1 MTPSPS
7 ATAAVP
13 GRVSASAPMPGAPRP
28 IEPLQTLVDRIRS
41 GGDLPAM
48 GKAVREVSQLV
59 AGDRQNLAAVARAVM
74 KDTALSQRLMRL
86 VNSALY
92 RAPSA
97 EPVST
102 VSRALQMLGMDALR
116 SLALSLVMFER
127 LGQSRIATR
136 LSDEFIRSTL
146 ASLMARSVLTPGSRL
161 WEEAGLAAMF
171 HRLGQV
177 LVLCHLPDESAR
189 LIERAP
195 DEPRPQVARETA
207 LAVLGVTCE
216 DLGHALGEAWGFPP
230 VLLSGLLRSAV
241 RGPVPPCHNF
251 ELTVRVAANLGVE
264 ICEMVD
270 EHGPVDGQAH
280 QALADRYHAALG
292 LSGQAMQAALAL
304 ATAHTRE
311 IGRAMGVDMTRTPFG
326 RRLLGLDPGRA
337 RRAGAA
343 GGPDGDPANAPDT
356 AAGEADPAMSSVHAP
371 RGQHDPGDGDGGSEP
386 ADGVGAESGLGSEAQ
401 GQAEGPHEPSTV
413 GSVNPDADSPA
424 SLPPQATPT
433 QAPAP
438 MGESGPP
445 SVPTPDQMSSST
457 PQPASPPEDPLAITR
472 RIGALADTL
481 AEVSAMLCRGDQGAA
496 AVRIV
501 IDRLLTVLACRRVVF
516 ASWDANRQHLVGRFG
531 AGDIDAGRLRLFRIP
546 AGDEGDLLS
555 VAVAR
560 GVDLHIANAG
570 APRVSAGLSAWHRRH
585 YAPGSFLML
594 SVVLDARTE
603 AIVYADKAIP
613 AGFEFDEA
621 TTSLMRALRN
631 QTALALAAPGV
642 VV

>member
-1 MTPSPS
+1 MPPPPS
-7 ATAAVP
+7 ASTALP
-13 GRVSASAPMPGAPRP
+13 DRVSASAPMPGAARP
-28 IEPLQTLVDRIRS
+28 TEPLQTLVDRIRA

-127 LGQSRIATR
+127 LGQSRTAAR

-177 LVLCHLPDESAR
+177 LVLCHLPAESAR

-195 DEPRPQVARETA
+195 DEPRPQAAREIA

-241 RGPVPPCHNF
+241 RGPVPPCHSF

-270 EHGPVDGQAH
+270 EHGPADAQAH

-292 LSGQAMQAALAL
+292 LTGAAMQAALVQ
-304 ATAHTRE
+304 ATANTRE
-311 IGRAMGVDMTRTPFG
+311 IGLAMGVDMTRTPFG
-326 RRLLGLDPGRA
+326 RRLLGLEPGRA
-337 RRAGAA
+337 RRGGLPGGGAEDLTEADGSSGEAPAVAAGHEDAAA
-343 GGPDGDPANAPDT
+343 GGLGTPTGTDAADAPGADSGDHCHDLAQTDAANDQPSATEGAPASTPPEPVESSPAPMQAKP
-356 AAGEADPAMSSVHAP
+356 AAAASSESE
-371 RGQHDPGDGDGGSEP
+371 SEP
-386 ADGVGAESGLGSEAQ
+386 A
-401 GQAEGPHEPSTV
+401 
-413 GSVNPDADSPA
+413 
-424 SLPPQATPT
+424 PPP
-433 QAPAP
+433 APAP
-438 MGESGPP
+438 P
-445 SVPTPDQMSSST
+445 
-457 PQPASPPEDPLAITR
+457 PPEDPLDIAR
-472 RIGALADTL
+472 RISALADTL
-481 AEVSAMLCRGDQGAA
+481 AELSAMLCRGDQGAA

-501 IDRLLTVLACRRVVF
+501 VDRLLSVLACQRVVF
-516 ASWDANRQHLVGRFG
+516 ASWDGRRQHLVGRFG
-531 AGDIDAGRLRLFRIP
+531 AGDIDADRLRLFRIP
-546 AGDEGDLLS
+546 ADDEGHLLS
-555 VAVAR
+555 MAAAR
-560 GVDLHIANAG
+560 AVDLHIADAG
-570 APRVSAGLSAWHRRH
+570 AARVSAGLSAWHRKH

-594 SVVLDARTE
+594 SVVLDGRTE
-603 AIVYADKAIP
+603 AIIYADKATA

-621 TTSLMRALRN
+621 TTALMRALRN
-631 QTALALAAPGV
+631 QTALALASPGAV
-642 VV
+642 V

>member
-1 MTPSPS
+1 MPPPPS
-7 ATAAVP
+7 ASTAVP
-13 GRVSASAPMPGAPRP
+13 DRVSASAPMPGAARP
-28 IEPLQTLVDRIRS
+28 TEPLQTLVDRIRA

-127 LGQSRIATR
+127 LGPSRTAAR

-177 LVLCHLPDESAR
+177 LVLCHLPTESAR

-195 DEPRPQVARETA
+195 DEPRPQAAREIA

-241 RGPVPPCHNF
+241 RGPVPPCHSF

-270 EHGPVDGQAH
+270 EHGPADAQAH
-280 QALADRYHAALG
+280 QALADRYHGALG
-292 LSGQAMQAALAL
+292 LTGAAMQTALAQ
-304 ATAHTRE
+304 ATANTRE
-311 IGRAMGVDMTRTPFG
+311 IGLAMGVDMTRTPFG
-326 RRLLGLDPGRA
+326 RRLLALDPGRT
-337 RRAGAA
+337 RRGGLPGGDGADPPDSGDATDDAPSPAGAA
-343 GGPDGDPANAPDT
+343 GQDDAADDDLAIPAGSD
-356 AAGEADPAMSSVHAP
+356 AADASAASSP
-371 RGQHDPGDGDGGSEP
+371 EP
-386 ADGVGAESGLGSEAQ
+386 ADA
-401 GQAEGPHEPSTV
+401 
-413 GSVNPDADSPA
+413 SPA
-424 SLPPQATPT
+424 PMPAEPEPELEPASSS
-433 QAPAP
+433 APAP
-438 MGESGPP
+438 APP
-445 SVPTPDQMSSST
+445 
-457 PQPASPPEDPLAITR
+457 PAEDPLDIAR

-481 AEVSAMLCRGDQGAA
+481 AELSAMLCRGDQGAA

-501 IDRLLTVLACRRVVF
+501 VDRLLSVLACQRVVF
-516 ASWDANRQHLVGRFG
+516 ASWDGRRQHLVGRFG

-546 AGDEGDLLS
+546 AGDEGHLLS
-555 VAVAR
+555 MAAAR
-560 GVDLHIANAG
+560 AVDLHIADA
-570 APRVSAGLSAWHRRH
+570 ASARVSAGLSAWHRKH

-594 SVVLDARTE
+594 SVVLDGRTE
-603 AIVYADKAIP
+603 AIIYADKATA

-621 TTSLMRALRN
+621 TTALMRALRN

>member
-7 ATAAVP
+7 ATTAAP
-13 GRVSASAPMPGAPRP
+13 GRVSATAPMPAAARP
-28 IEPLQTLVDRIRS
+28 TEPLQALVDRIRS

-127 LGQSRIATR
+127 LGQSRTASR

-146 ASLMARSVLTPGSRL
+146 ASLVARSVLTPGSRL

-177 LVLCHLPDESAR
+177 LVLCHLPAESA
-189 LIERAP
+189 LLTERAP
-195 DEPRPQVARETA
+195 DEPRPQNAREIA

-241 RGPVPPCHNF
+241 RGPVPPCTSF

-270 EHGPVDGQAH
+270 EHGPADAAAH
-280 QALADRYHAALG
+280 QALADRYHAGLG
-292 LSGQAMQAALAL
+292 LSGPAMQTALAQ
-304 ATAHTRE
+304 AIAHTRE
-311 IGRAMGVDMTRTPFG
+311 IGLAMGVDMARTPFG
-326 RRLLGLDPGRA
+326 RRLLGLEPGRS
-337 RRAGAA
+337 RRPGSAGAGDEPLLA
-343 GGPDGDPANAPDT
+343 PDPADGGADDEPASAQADETASGASPPDPDPPAPSTGDPAPDAPVLEAVQASAPPPAPD
-356 AAGEADPAMSSVHAP
+356 AIP
-371 RGQHDPGDGDGGSEP
+371 
-386 ADGVGAESGLGSEAQ
+386 
-401 GQAEGPHEPSTV
+401 
-413 GSVNPDADSPA
+413 
-424 SLPPQATPT
+424 
-433 QAPAP
+433 PAP
-438 MGESGPP
+438 VAQPP
-445 SVPTPDQMSSST
+445 A
-457 PQPASPPEDPLAITR
+457 QPEEDPQETAR
-472 RIGALADTL
+472 RIGALAETL
-481 AEVSAMLCRGDQGAA
+481 AELSAMLCQGDPGSA

-516 ASWDANRQHLVGRFG
+516 ASWDGTRQHLVGRFG
-531 AGDIDAGRLRLFRIP
+531 AGDIDADRLRMFRIP
-546 AGDEGDLLS
+546 ADDEGHLLS
-555 VAVAR
+555 VAATR
-560 GVDLHIANAG
+560 GVDLHIAHA
-570 APRVSAGLSAWHRRH
+570 ASARVSAGLSAWHRRH

-594 SVVLDARTE
+594 SVVLDGRTE
-603 AIVYADKAIP
+603 SIVYADKPTP
-613 AGFEFDEA
+613 AGFEFDQA

-631 QTALALAAPGV
+631 QLALALAAPGV

>member
-7 ATAAVP
+7 VTAAVP
-13 GRVSASAPMPGAPRP
+13 GRVSASAPMPGAARP

-136 LSDEFIRSTL
+136 LSDEFIRATL

-292 LSGQAMQAALAL
+292 LSGQAMQAALAQ
-304 ATAHTRE
+304 ATVHTRE
-311 IGRAMGVDMTRTPFG
+311 IGLAMGVDMTRTPFG

-337 RRAGAA
+337 RAEGLPASGDGQPAEAPGSTTDEPAPAASEACTPHPDDAIALEDSGRQPADEPASSEAVAQGDQDHPCTPVGAA
-343 GGPDGDPANAPDT
+343 PPTPI
-356 AAGEADPAMSSVHAP
+356 AA
-371 RGQHDPGDGDGGSEP
+371 
-386 ADGVGAESGLGSEAQ
+386 
-401 GQAEGPHEPSTV
+401 
-413 GSVNPDADSPA
+413 
-424 SLPPQATPT
+424 PQAPG
-433 QAPAP
+433 A
-438 MGESGPP
+438 
-445 SVPTPDQMSSST
+445 
-457 PQPASPPEDPLAITR
+457 EDPLDTTR

-481 AEVSAMLCRGDQGAA
+481 AELSAMLCRGDQGAA

-501 IDRLLTVLACRRVVF
+501 IERLLTVLACRRVVF

-531 AGDIDAGRLRLFRIP
+531 VGEIEPGLLRLFRIP
-546 AGDEGDLLS
+546 AGDEGHLLS
-555 VAVAR
+555 MAVAR
-560 GVDLHIANAG
+560 GVDLHIAQAG
-570 APRVSAGLSAWHRRH
+570 SPRVSAGLSAWHRRH

-594 SVVLDARTE
+594 SVVLDGRTE
-603 AIVYADKAIP
+603 AIVYADKATP

-621 TTSLMRALRN
+621 TNALMRALRN
-631 QTALALAAPGV
+631 QTALALAAPGFV
-642 VV
+642 V